1 MQPFRVEHRP
11 GISRFASG
19 AGTLGWTIEQFVDT
33 DLPVK
38 CLMLT
43 LHNAGGLARSLKLTA
58 SVDWLMGVD
67 NGDARLTNAFPEPPM
82 VLASG
87 AMEGYGF
94 AALLTSD
101 GRAPEGLEIDPS
113 SGLRASVSLPPGG
126 SIKAQLLVGWSSA
139 REGCRETLSAW
150 GEGQIRLDRA
160 REKWENLLS
169 RIVPETGDPLCDQML
184 GRWLPAQALAGR
196 VWGRVGLYQA
206 GGAFGFRDQLQDM
219 LALIPIEPELVRAH
233 LLTCAARQFEAG
245 DVLHWWHPERTG
257 VRTRISDDLLFLPYV
272 AAAYVRETGDK
283 SVLAE
288 EVPYLVDVPIPDG
301 DDDWYGVPEVSET
314 RESLDDHCMRAL
326 RRVFSMTGDHGLPL
340 MGAGDWNDGMNLVG
354 SGGGES
360 VWLGQFLS
368 VAAEDYALVSESE
381 EQRKDLR
388 DGAARMREAVE
399 ANGWDGAWYRR
410 AYYGDDSPLGSCQS
424 AGGCRI
430 DLIAQCWAV
439 AAGLDGDR
447 CKQAMDS
454 AWNQLFD
461 AQHKLIKLLTPPLDD
476 AARDPGYIA
485 RYPAGIRENGGQ
497 YTHAACWAVMAFAML
512 GDAPRAWQALDAL
525 LPVSHADSEAGAL
538 QYRVEPYVMAGDVYG
553 EPPFAGRGGWTWYT
567 GAASW
572 LCRAAVRYLLGYER
586 QGNRVKLSALI
597 RPGREEAALTVK
609 FGASSYRLRS
619 VRGQEGV
626 TLDGRAVDGEFI
638 DLIDDGKPHEALFP
652 ERKPS

>member
-1 MQPFRVEHRP
+1 
-11 GISRFASG
+11 
-19 AGTLGWTIEQFVDT
+19 
-33 DLPVK
+33 
-38 CLMLT
+38 
-43 LHNAGGLARSLKLTA
+43 
-58 SVDWLMGVD
+58 
-67 NGDARLTNAFPEPPM
+67 
-82 VLASG
+82 
-87 AMEGYGF
+87 
-94 AALLTSD
+94 
-101 GRAPEGLEIDPS
+101 
-113 SGLRASVSLPPGG
+113 
-126 SIKAQLLVGWSSA
+126 
-139 REGCRETLSAW
+139 
-150 GEGQIRLDRA
+150 
-160 REKWENLLS
+160 
-169 RIVPETGDPLCDQML
+169 
-184 GRWLPAQALAGR
+184 
-196 VWGRVGLYQA
+196 
-206 GGAFGFRDQLQDM
+206 
-219 LALIPIEPELVRAH
+219 
-233 LLTCAARQFEAG
+233 
-245 DVLHWWHPERTG
+245 
-257 VRTRISDDLLFLPYV
+257 
-272 AAAYVRETGDK
+272 
-283 SVLAE
+283 
-288 EVPYLVDVPIPDG
+288 VDVPIPEG

-314 RESLDDHCMRAL
+314 RESLDAHCMRAL

-381 EQRKDLR
+381 EQREFLR

-454 AWNQLFD
+454 AWEQLFD

-476 AARDPGYIA
+476 TARDPGYIA

-512 GDAPRAWQALDAL
+512 GDAPRSWQALDAL
-525 LPVSHADSEAGAL
+525 LPANHTDSEAGAL

-586 QGNRVKLSALI
+586 QGNHVKLSALI

-619 VRGQEGV
+619 VRGQQGV
-626 TLDGRAVDGEFI
+626 TLDGKAVDGEFI